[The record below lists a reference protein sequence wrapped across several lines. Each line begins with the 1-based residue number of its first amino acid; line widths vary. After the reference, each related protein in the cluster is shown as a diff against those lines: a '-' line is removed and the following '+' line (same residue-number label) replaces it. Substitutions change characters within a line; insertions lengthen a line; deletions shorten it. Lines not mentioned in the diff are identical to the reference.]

1 MILYVLRPFANASVR
16 TAHNGDSL
24 FSELVIFISGLSRL
38 VSSVF
43 AAPVYQAVL
52 GESAYIPCN
61 ISLPSEEDSVSLVL
75 WCKRGINAP
84 IISMDS
90 RRGPLKNAK
99 RFTSELLGQRAYF
112 NVSEQQS
119 VLIINRV
126 EKDDEGDYRCRV
138 DFRYGRTLN
147 DFMTLDVIGNPPI
160 LVTWWRNSVL
170 LDSSFQIT
178 EDQVV
183 RNDFTL
189 QELTRKDL
197 MAKFTCQASN
207 TNLTSPGVA
216 SVIVDINLKPMEI
229 RLILS
234 HQYFS
239 ASRQYVVECQTTGS
253 RPPAHIT
260 WWLGSRKMEAVNA
273 SFREGGN
280 KTVSNVVFSPSSRDN
295 GKYLSCRAENHQLP
309 GRALEDGIPLNV
321 HYKPKVSVTLKH
333 GQVAQ
338 WVQTGDDVYFYCL
351 YDSNPEATK
360 IEWQFW
366 RGTLINNPRSGILVH
381 DQSLIL
387 EKVGRAQSG
396 TYRCLVDNCEGRED
410 SEVLKLNIKYAPIC
424 KEGQKTRYTL
434 TVHELAE
441 VSCEVHADPDNV
453 TFTWSINTSAGY
465 KELLTFHSVGPRS
478 VVRYVPRDEKDFGIL
493 TCKSH
498 NVVGQQ
504 TEPCIYTLVAVGPPS
519 PPESCDVS
527 NTTNSML
534 LVRCNHGDDGGL
546 QQSFHIEVYLLP
558 NKKLAANLTNFN
570 NPTFLLTFL
579 PAGARLILL
588 IYSSNSKG
596 RSRPVTL
603 MAHTL
608 TPVLIQTND
617 QYQFSQRKTSYQ
629 ETKRW
634 MRKSLDYCTDNP
646 LGLSLIETS
655 RSKKLENTIPKQHK
669 ELVGASLCHRCLKV
683 YPVREYKRYTQV

>member
-147 DFMTLDVIGNPPI
+147 DFMTLDVIVASKDITILDDTNTPVYGKTGPYNEGSRLFLTCNSGTGNPPI

-216 SVIVDINLKPMEI
+216 SVIVDIN
-229 RLILS
+229 
-234 HQYFS
+234 
-239 ASRQYVVECQTTGS
+239 
-253 RPPAHIT
+253 
-260 WWLGSRKMEAVNA
+260 
-273 SFREGGN
+273 
-280 KTVSNVVFSPSSRDN
+280 
-295 GKYLSCRAENHQLP
+295 
-309 GRALEDGIPLNV
+309 
-321 HYKPKVSVTLKH
+321 YKPKVSVTLKH

>member
-147 DFMTLDVIGNPPI
+147 DFMTLDVIVASKDITILDDTNTPVYGKTGPYNEGSRLFLTCNSGTGNPPI

-321 HYKPKVSVTLKH
+321 H
-333 GQVAQ
+333 
-338 WVQTGDDVYFYCL
+338 
-351 YDSNPEATK
+351 
-360 IEWQFW
+360 
-366 RGTLINNPRSGILVH
+366 
-381 DQSLIL
+381 
-387 EKVGRAQSG
+387 
-396 TYRCLVDNCEGRED
+396 
-410 SEVLKLNIKYAPIC
+410 YAPIC